1 MLVICRDNSLFALK
15 CLLPGALQP
24 NCFSIETQI
33 IYKWTVWKLSN
44 SHGSWTI
51 YASRPTYLV
60 RLRLGTWMKITRQSI
75 MFDAEFLES
84 HNINF
89 AVSFFCVCVI
99 FATFIARYAYTCYVG
114 CAMFLFRQLQRQ
126 IELTWASKALQAFEK
141 LPHSTCPIELY
152 YPVKK
157 KNYRMR
163 KKKSENLCVP
173 HRSIIY
179 VLQYTGA
186 RCLLYS
192 L

>member
-1 MLVICRDNSLFALK
+1 MSWKLARRLIISNELRMLVICRDNSLFALK

-89 AVSFFCVCVI
+89 AVSFLCVCD
-99 FATFIARYAYTCYVG
+99 FRYFYCPICIHVL
-114 CAMFLFRQLQRQ
+114 CWLCHVSFPP
-126 IELTWASKALQAFEK
+126 ASKANWTYMSFKGIASIWKTATQHMSYRII
-141 LPHSTCPIELY
+141 LPS
-152 YPVKK
+152 KK
-157 KNYRMR
+157 KKLSYE
-163 KKKSENLCVP
+163 KKKKWKSLC
-173 HRSIIY
+173 S
-179 VLQYTGA
+179 A
-186 RCLLYS
+186 
-192 L
+192 